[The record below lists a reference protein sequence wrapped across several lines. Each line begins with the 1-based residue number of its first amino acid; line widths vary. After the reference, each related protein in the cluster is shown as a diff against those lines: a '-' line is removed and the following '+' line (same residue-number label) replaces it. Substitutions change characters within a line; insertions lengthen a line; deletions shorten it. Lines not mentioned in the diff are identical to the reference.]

1 MEVITAESAVKF
13 LFRARGGEGYS
24 EEVAAGI
31 LAANAELKAAVDA
44 KASEGKKPAKGAP
57 VAEEGVIDEAVFT
70 ALFCLAL
77 PAELLRKCVS
87 AQARLSQAC
96 QRRGFVLDLW
106 DGKTLLGAE
115 SLREALN
122 AILPPQEA
130 GAAPASVDLVAE
142 LHVRCCPRTCSASTN
157 PVLLVCS

>member
-1 MEVITAESAVKF
+1 
-13 LFRARGGEGYS
+13 
-24 EEVAAGI
+24 VAAAV

-70 ALFCLAL
+70 AAFCLAL

-106 DGKTLLGAE
+106 DSKTVLGAE

-122 AILPPQEA
+122 AILPVEDA
-130 GAAPASVDLVAE
+130 GSAPVAVELVAE
-142 LHVRCCPRTCSASTN
+142 LHVST
-157 PVLLVCS
+157 